1 MTGRSKQVQNPVR
14 DRKLARG
21 LPLLQLIAAVVVI
34 AILPGTMPNT
44 FYLFSI
50 TLGVIYLTAVLGLDL
65 AAAAGA
71 VSMGTAAFL
80 LIGAYSVGLMQEH
93 GNHSPVIGMIVAAA
107 VCAAVGAVTS
117 IPALRLGAF
126 AIAVVTLMYA
136 DVVASLALH
145 FRSFTGGGDGLNVN
159 AANIPLSRMW
169 LYSALIALVAY
180 ILHRNLLRG
189 PFGRALMITRRGEAV
204 AASLAV
210 ATGKHKIAAFTIYA
224 MFAGVAGGLYQQL
237 NGPISVDTFSID
249 TSITLLLMV
258 VLGGVGSVSGPLLG
272 TTVLTVIPII
282 LNQAAGSGGKT
293 KDLIYGVIL
302 LGVVLLVPRGL
313 AGLFRTVGDVVQPR
327 LPARW
332 RPAGAEPPAAATVSA
347 STDVTAATDT
357 ATDTAADAGYAPVD
371 SRALAE
377 LLAAGRGGQGESLEV
392 DGIVRT
398 IGGMQI
404 LRGVSMSVQAGHIVG
419 LIGPNGSGKTTLLNS
434 INGLSPVQGG
444 HVRLGNAAIDGPART
459 RARAGIGRT
468 FQTAVLAEEAT
479 VEANLMTG
487 LDTERRAS
495 HLSYAL
501 RLPPALREAREH
513 RAAAARWANA
523 LGLGKRLHAEASA
536 LTPRERRLLEIGR
549 ALATRPRVLLLDEP
563 VAGLTGGEIDELVD
577 IIRQVRTAGISTIL
591 VEHHA
596 ELVMSLC
603 DQVVVLDAGECIA
616 AGEPASV
623 SRDPRVIA
631 AYLGDVLT
639 PYEEPAQAAGSSSSQ
654 PAPATGGTS

>member
-1 MTGRSKQVQNPVR
+1 MTVRAKQVQNPVR
-14 DRKLARG
+14 DRTLVRG
-21 LPLLQLIAAVVVI
+21 LPLLQLIAAVIII

-93 GNHSPVIGMIVAAA
+93 GDHSPAIGMIVAAA
-107 VCAAVGAVTS
+107 VCAAVGAITS

-145 FRSFTGGGDGLNVN
+145 FRSFTGGGDGLNVE

-210 ATGKHKIAAFTIYA
+210 ATGKHKVVAFTIYA
-224 MFAGVAGGLYQQL
+224 TFAGIAGGFYQQL
-237 NGPISVDTFSID
+237 NGPIGVDTFSID

-293 KDLIYGVIL
+293 KDLIYGAIL

-313 AGLFRTVGDVVQPR
+313 AGLFRSVGEFAQPR

-332 RPAGAEPPAAATVSA
+332 RAETAEAPTAATVG
-347 STDVTAATDT
+347 VPAADE
-357 ATDTAADAGYAPVD
+357 DQDAGYAPVEP
-371 SRALAE
+371 RALAE
-377 LLAAGRGGQGESLEV
+377 LLASGRGGQGEGLEV

-404 LRGVSMSVQAGHIVG
+404 LRGVSMSVEAGHIVG

-444 HVRLGNAAIDGPART
+444 HVRLGDASIDGPARS

-487 LDTERRAS
+487 LDTERKAS

-523 LGLGKRLHAEASA
+523 LGLGRRLHAEASA

-563 VAGLTGGEIDELVD
+563 VAGLTGGEIDELVE

-603 DQVVVLDAGECIA
+603 DRVVVLDAGECIA
-616 AGEPASV
+616 AGEPATV

-639 PYEEPAQAAGSSSSQ
+639 AYEETGPSAQPSSSQ
-654 PAPATGGTS
+654 PAPASGGTS

>member
-1 MTGRSKQVQNPVR
+1 MNSVVDGRVR
-14 DRKLARG
+14 SRALSRG

-34 AILPGTMPNT
+34 ALLPGTMPNT
-44 FYLFSI
+44 FYLFSV
-50 TLGVIYLTAVLGLDL
+50 TLGAIYLIAVLGLDL

-80 LIGAYSVGLMQEH
+80 LVGAYSVALMQKH
-93 GNHSPVIGMIVAAA
+93 GDWNPVIGMIVAAA
-107 VCAAVGAVTS
+107 VCAAAGAITS

-136 DVVASLALH
+136 DVVSSLALH
-145 FRSFTGGGDGLNVN
+145 FRSFTGGGDGLNVD
-159 AANIPLSRMW
+159 AADIPLSRMW
-169 LYSALIALVAY
+169 MYAALVGLGAY

-210 ATGKHKIAAFTIYA
+210 ATGKHKVAAFTIYA
-224 MFAGVAGGLYQQL
+224 TFAGIAGGLYQQL
-237 NGPISVDTFSID
+237 NGPIGVDTFGID

-258 VLGGVGSVSGPLLG
+258 VLGGVGSVTGPLLG

-293 KDLIYGVIL
+293 KDLVYGAIL

-313 AGLFRTVGDVVQPR
+313 AGLFRGIAEFVHPR

-332 RPAGAEPPAAATVSA
+332 RAQPAEIP
-347 STDVTAATDT
+347 TAPTET
-357 ATDTAADAGYAPVD
+357 APILETQQDAGYAPVD
-371 SRALAE
+371 PRALAE
-377 LLAAGRGGQGESLEV
+377 LLAAGRGGQGERLEV
-392 DGIVRT
+392 GDIVRT

-404 LRGVSMSVQAGHIVG
+404 LRGVSMTVEPGHIVG

-444 HVRLGNAAIDGPART
+444 HVRLGSAAIDGPART

-513 RAAAARWANA
+513 RGAAARWASA
-523 LGLGKRLHAEASA
+523 LGLGRRLHAEASA

-563 VAGLTGGEIDELVD
+563 VAGLTGGEIDELVE
-577 IIRQVRTAGISTIL
+577 IIQQVRTAGISTIL

-616 AGEPASV
+616 AGEPATV

-639 PYEEPAQAAGSSSSQ
+639 PHEGAAASPVAESQ
-654 PAPATGGTS
+654 PAPTSGSTS